1 MTPAWQVHVS
11 DGTTLYFVTQAEANL
26 YAKDTEEAGF
36 RVLVSPFKPSREP
49 PRPPN
54 TCKATKGSRT

>member
-36 RVLVSPFKPSREP
+36 RVLVSPFKPSRLVAAEH
-49 PRPPN
+49 R
-54 TCKATKGSRT
+54 KATKGSRT